1 MRTTGVERFLIKH
14 ANLASILPS
23 VAGPALGGFA
33 GRAIGQRYG
42 APDIGMLLGGITGGT
57 TGQLIKEK
65 VENAQSATP
74 PGAPYALDPTDSDI
88 PSWALQ
94 GAQMLQPALK
104 HASHG
109 EREPIGDVL
118 KGEVPGL
125 PVAEAA
131 VKHGPGA
138 AARTFGGMAGG
149 GLIGGGL
156 GALGGYGIEK
166 LLGHQVN
173 NIPGIGMSLPDLLA
187 SVGGTIG
194 ATKGLRY
201 MKA

>member
-1 MRTTGVERFLIKH
+1 MSVERFMIKS
-14 ANLASILPS
+14 ASLASIFPS
-23 VAGPALGGFA
+23 VAGPAIGGFA
-33 GRAIGQRYG
+33 GRAIGQRFN

-65 VENAQSATP
+65 VENAQSAMP

-88 PSWALQ
+88 PPWALQ
-94 GAQMLQPALK
+94 GAQMLQPRLK
-104 HASHG
+104 GAEHF
-109 EREPIGDVL
+109 EREPIGDIL

-125 PVAEAA
+125 PVAQAA
-131 VKHGPGA
+131 IKHGPMG

-166 LLGHQVN
+166 LLGRQINV
-173 NIPGIGMSLPDLLA
+173 PGVGLSLPDLLA
-187 SVGGTIG
+187 SIGGTIG
-194 ATKGLRY
+194 STKGLRY

>member
-1 MRTTGVERFLIKH
+1 MGAERFMIRT
-14 ANLASILPS
+14 ASFGSILPA
-23 VAGPALGGFA
+23 VAAPALGAFG
-33 GRAIGQRYG
+33 GRALAPSLKMSPELG
-42 APDIGMLLGGITGGT
+42 ALLGGITGGT
-57 TGQLIKEK
+57 VGGLVKET
-65 VENAQSATP
+65 VEHRNKMP

-94 GAQMLQPALK
+94 GAQLLQPSMK
-104 HASHG
+104 QGNHDG
-109 EREPIGDVL
+109 REPISDVL
-118 KGEVPGL
+118 LGEVPGA
-125 PVAEAA
+125 PVVQAA
-131 VKHGPGA
+131 MHGGPAG

-166 LLGHQVN
+166 LLGRQVN
-173 NIPGIGMSLPDLLA
+173 VPGVGLSLPDLLA

-194 ATKGLRY
+194 STKGLRY